1 MPPVPP
7 CPAEFEPKLRALQE
21 TLRSAAP
28 VALGFSG
35 GVDSTFLA
43 AVCGFTIPDETTLMQ
58 LDSPFM
64 GTPERAATAQ
74 LIETRRTEEC
84 AAAASRQQLTD
95 RTRYIA
101 EGIADEAAREPH
113 VFGCTLVRLAFN
125 PLAEDSVTA
134 NNPLRCY
141 YCKRAGFTLICNAAK
156 ARGIATV
163 FDGSNADDALANDR
177 PGSRAL
183 RELGVRSPLAET
195 GWHKDEECACLRA
208 WGIATWNMPAGA
220 CLATRVATGERI
232 TADKL
237 AAVRACEDALAR
249 HGCRRVRARLI
260 HGTIQVEAAPEEFPL
275 LTSETPKRG
284 TGASV
289 TANVPTLLAH
299 DIAQELSAVS
309 GLPVRPS
316 VLPYRRGGATH

>member
-1 MPPVPP
+1 MPPIPP
-7 CPAEFEPKLRALQE
+7 CPAEFEPKLHALQE
-21 TLRSAAP
+21 TLHAAAP

-74 LIETRRTEEC
+74 LIETQRTED
-84 AAAASRQQLTD
+84 AAAVSRQQLAD
-95 RTRYIA
+95 STRYIA
-101 EGIADEAAREPH
+101 EGVADEAAREPR
-113 VFGCTLVRLAFN
+113 VFDCSLVRLAFN
-125 PLAEDSVTA
+125 PLAEDTVTA
-134 NNPLRCY
+134 NDPLRCY
-141 YCKRAGFTLICNAAK
+141 YCKRAGFTLVCSAAK
-156 ARGIATV
+156 ARGIVTV

-195 GWHKDEECACLRA
+195 GWHKNEERACLRA

-220 CLATRVATGERI
+220 CLATRVATGEHI
-232 TADKL
+232 TAEKL
-237 AAVRACEDALAR
+237 DAVRACEDALAR
-249 HGCRRVRARLI
+249 HGCHQVRARLI

-275 LTSETPKRG
+275 LTSETPKRC
-284 TGASV
+284 TDASV
-289 TANVPTLLAH
+289 TANVPTPLAH
-299 DIAQELSAVS
+299 DIAQELSSVS